1 MTAEPIPAPVP
12 APEGDPNELESYAS
26 SLESAAGRMDVLA
39 SSTVRLSA
47 DVKSN
52 ANWTGT
58 AAEGYS
64 AFTSSLAR
72 STGGTVPHLQQIA
85 SSVRQYAGFLRAAKQ
100 KVAAYNK
107 AVEAASCLA
116 PGRKRQAALAALAQ
130 ERVGVEDALQLADEY
145 GDGAAEDV
153 KGSAA
158 GLSIPAAS
166 LQVQVQAL
174 DAQTAPPPP
183 SGPEAT
189 AAPPGW
195 QQRAAE
201 QEKAREWL
209 MGGTPHDDNPHDPK
223 EVDTTD
229 PTKADPGYE
238 DVAP

>member
-1 MTAEPIPAPVP
+1 MTEPLPAPVSV
-12 APEGDPNELESYAS
+12 PEGDPGELESYAS

-39 SSTVRLSA
+39 SSTVRLGA

-64 AFTSSLAR
+64 AFTSGLAQ
-72 STGGTVPHLQQIA
+72 STGAAAPHLQQIA

-116 PGRKRQAALAALAQ
+116 PGAKRQAALARLAD
-130 ERVGVEDALQLADEY
+130 ERIEVEDALQLADTY
-145 GDGAAEDV
+145 GDSAAEDV
-153 KGSAA
+153 TGSAA
-158 GLSIPAAS
+158 GFSIPAAD

-174 DAQTAPPPP
+174 NAQTAPPPP

-201 QEKAREWL
+201 QQQAREWL
-209 MGGTPHDDNPHDPK
+209 LGGTPHDDNPHDPT
-223 EVDTTD
+223 EPDTTD
-229 PTKADPGYE
+229 PTDADPDYE